1 MTPQQIELVKDSF
14 AKVLP
19 IKDQAAAIFYERLF
33 ALDPALK
40 PLFKDDMK
48 AQGQKLMFAIG
59 SVVAALDHLDTVI
72 ESVRSLA
79 RRHIGYG
86 VQERHYTTV
95 GAALIDTLDTA
106 FGDAFTPAL
115 REAWVTAYGILSSAM
130 IDAARNAPKAA

>member
-48 AQGQKLMFAIG
+48 AQGRKLMFAIG

-79 RRHIGYG
+79 RRHI
-86 VQERHYTTV
+86 RHYTTV